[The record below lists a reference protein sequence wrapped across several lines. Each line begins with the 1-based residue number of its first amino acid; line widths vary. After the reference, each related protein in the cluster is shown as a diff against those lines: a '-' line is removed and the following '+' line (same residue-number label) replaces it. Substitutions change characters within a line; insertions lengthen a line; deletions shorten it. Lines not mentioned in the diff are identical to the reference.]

1 MSRAERKSTKKQ
13 NHKSK
18 SNSESDSSK
27 KKTFQGKSFKCGEK
41 GHLRKDCLA
50 RVIAHPTQTGKS
62 EDDEDENGEK
72 SSLVLLSQISLNNSS
87 DLTCLEEF
95 YDAILREC
103 LFSDDT
109 VREYSSLIRKDRC
122 VKDWYADTGT
132 AFHMTD
138 YLSCMKDVKPC
149 HKMVL
154 VVLMV

>member
-1 MSRAERKSTKKQ
+1 M
-13 NHKSK
+13 
-18 SNSESDSSK
+18 
-27 KKTFQGKSFKCGEK
+27 FQGKCFKCGEK

-87 DLTCLEEF
+87 DLTCLEAF

-122 VKDWYADTGT
+122 VEDWYADTGT

-138 YLSCMKDVKPC
+138 S
-149 HKMVL
+149 L
-154 VVLMV
+154 V